1 MSTLKTIA
9 LAAALGLGAISVAM
23 AQNGS
28 PAFNARHSGGAGT
41 HSTAVKTGSS
51 ANTQK
56 VIKNQNGYHPR

>member
-1 MSTLKTIA
+1 MHTVKTIA
-9 LAAALGLGAISVAM
+9 FAAALAFGAASVAM

-28 PAFNARHSGGAGT
+28 PAFNARHSGGSGT

-56 VIKNQNGYHPR
+56 VDRNQNGYQPR